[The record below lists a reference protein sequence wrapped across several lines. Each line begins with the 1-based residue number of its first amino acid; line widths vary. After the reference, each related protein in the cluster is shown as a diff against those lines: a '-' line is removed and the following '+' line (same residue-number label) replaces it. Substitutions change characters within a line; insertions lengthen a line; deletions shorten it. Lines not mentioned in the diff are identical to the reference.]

1 MRRKNIE
8 SIIIY
13 FLNILVVFFIGIGV
27 LPIEANLFLAG
38 ILVFYFLFAPLVR
51 CIYLFICLI
60 PLFIALPITENF
72 DSMSIWR
79 ILLVI
84 LFLRSLFTPYDLKTL
99 WSKGIK
105 WSLQI
110 ALEKIKEEIKLSIFI
125 LVLIFL
131 LIGAISIIF
140 APFPI
145 AGIKKLLYFI
155 NIFMLYFVI
164 KWNIVSKSRFLK
176 VLKSI
181 VFCSG
186 VITFIGF
193 FQFILVFFIPLY
205 TFWQFWAKNIIPI
218 FYGKALSSLLSYS
231 NTWFS
236 YYKNALPT
244 LRMFSVFPDSHSFG
258 LFLILSIP
266 ALLTLIFYY
275 ENFHRKTLIIYN
287 LLFAITL
294 LGIILSGS
302 RGIWISVLVPLSISL
317 ICANFSRISRMILKA
332 KINISVIRAK
342 LANINK
348 TKIPKMLLA
357 SFLIFLFLFPVS
369 SLLLSLSQRTQGS
382 SLDSS
387 SDLVFERAKTI
398 TDFSEISA
406 KSRLEILSLTI
417 SSILKHP
424 LLGVGL
430 GNYPIVLKE
439 DISAAKK
446 GASAHNLYLDICA
459 EMGIFALFVLIFIF
473 YLILKKLWTIYKE
486 NSNTIYGIFAI
497 SFMFYF
503 IWVLSYNLFD
513 VVLLNDKVF
522 LLFVAILGLVYSYR
536 KQPERVSPLRYSSK
550 G

>member
-84 LFLRSLFTPYDLKTL
+84 LFLRSLFAPYNLKTL
-99 WSKGIK
+99 WNKGIK

-275 ENFHRKTLIIYN
+275 ENSHRKTLIIYN
-287 LLFAITL
+287 LLLAITL

-302 RGIWISVLVPLSISL
+302 RGIWISVLVPLLISL
-317 ICANFSRISRMILKA
+317 IYANFPRISRMILKA

-342 LANINK
+342 LANISE

-522 LLFVAILGLVYSYR
+522 LLFVAILGLVYSY
-536 KQPERVSPLRYSSK
+536 KAQPKTQV
-550 G
+550 